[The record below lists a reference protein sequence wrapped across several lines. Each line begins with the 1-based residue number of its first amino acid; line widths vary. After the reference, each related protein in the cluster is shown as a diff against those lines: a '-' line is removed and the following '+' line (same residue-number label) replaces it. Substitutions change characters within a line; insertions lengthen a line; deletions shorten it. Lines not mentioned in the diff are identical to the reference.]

1 MKYVFNK
8 GRYAVAFEI
17 KLNGK
22 ERKVVFDRR
31 RVFLDTGNVA
41 TTGVTEVDDKVYDIL
56 LENKRFKQLI
66 ESGEFELTEASA
78 LETQEKAN
86 EALAAE
92 NAKLKEALEKAK
104 EKATSKEIKA
114 ELKAKDDEI
123 ASLKAQLESLS
134 KAAGEKAPE
143 GNDGF

>member
-17 KLNGK
+17 KLNDK
-22 ERKVVFDRR
+22 ERKVIFDRR
-31 RVFLDTGNVA
+31 RVFLDTGNIA

-66 ESGEFELTEASA
+66 DSGEFELTEASA
-78 LETQEKAN
+78 LETQEKA
-86 EALAAE
+86 
-92 NAKLKEALEKAK
+92 
-104 EKATSKEIKA
+104 TPKEIKA